1 MESENASKRSLGGT
15 TEKKPSAT
23 DRYMIFS
30 VLDSFFFM
38 SSHVTCQFIFNVH
51 SAFLLVMCIA
61 VGLAKRRLAVC
72 VRGESGLTILRSK
85 ASIASVC
92 GFTVTGH
99 CSLINVTGG
108 PDSGDRTPFSKE
120 NQLTTETQCCEAIAL
135 MKHTTDEAI
144 IKEKM
149 KQTFI
154 HRQEMVHDPVKSSL
168 KYSPPF
174 QDFLTSREWY
184 VALRMPC
191 IKIKLK

>member
-1 MESENASKRSLGGT
+1 
-15 TEKKPSAT
+15 
-23 DRYMIFS
+23 
-30 VLDSFFFM
+30 M

-61 VGLAKRRLAVC
+61 GGLAKRRLAVS
-72 VRGESGLTILRSK
+72 VRGESGLTIYVVSLL
-85 ASIASVC
+85 
-92 GFTVTGH
+92 GH
-99 CSLINVTGG
+99 CSLIIVTGG

-154 HRQEMVHDPVKSSL
+154 HRQEMVHDPVKSSEIFTTF
-168 KYSPPF
+168 PR
-174 QDFLTSREWY
+174 FLDITGMVCCSSN
-184 VALRMPC
+184 ALH
-191 IKIKLK
+191 

>member
-1 MESENASKRSLGGT
+1 
-15 TEKKPSAT
+15 
-23 DRYMIFS
+23 
-30 VLDSFFFM
+30 M

-61 VGLAKRRLAVC
+61 GGLAKRRLAVC

-99 CSLINVTGG
+99 CSLIIVTGG

-120 NQLTTETQCCEAIAL
+120 NQLTTETQCCKAIAL

-154 HRQEMVHDPVKSSL
+154 HRQEMVHDPVKSSEIFTTF
-168 KYSPPF
+168 PR
-174 QDFLTSREWY
+174 FLDITGMVCCSSN
-184 VALRMPC
+184 ALH
-191 IKIKLK
+191 